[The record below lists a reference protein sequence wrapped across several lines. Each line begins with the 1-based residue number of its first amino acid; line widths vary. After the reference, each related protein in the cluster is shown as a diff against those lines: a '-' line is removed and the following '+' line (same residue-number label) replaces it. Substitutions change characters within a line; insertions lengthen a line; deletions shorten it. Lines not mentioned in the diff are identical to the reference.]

1 MKTNVQFKRLESAP
15 RTSSLQS
22 IITIIE
28 QQEMHHCVHHQLVCI
43 VLCWCWRCTAHHCA
57 ASSTFVFRY
66 LAVSTPLVHRMLLH
80 FGPFCCRR
88 PFNVGTRRCSST
100 NCRFILSAQF
110 PHITLQTSTH
120 KKWIMDP
127 ISGDYF
133 GKRDIQA
140 LRGCAGR
147 GSKGQKIRLKSVDGS
162 GP

>member
-1 MKTNVQFKRLESAP
+1 ML
-15 RTSSLQS
+15 
-22 IITIIE
+22 
-28 QQEMHHCVHHQLVCI
+28 
-43 VLCWCWRCTAHHCA
+43 
-57 ASSTFVFRY
+57 
-66 LAVSTPLVHRMLLH
+66 LLH
-80 FGPFCCRR
+80 FGLFVAAAATAAAAADLLMLGQEDAPLQ
-88 PFNVGTRRCSST
+88 

-140 LRGCAGR
+140 LRRCAGR